1 MLDLIYQLDHFPSGS
16 GKTRAKSSHL
26 TGGGNGANAAVA
38 LARLGACS
46 MLAARLGDDE
56 IADLIMAGLTRENVN
71 CDLVRKHPNHRSS
84 FSSIYMDAD
93 GERQIVNFRDETL
106 SMETDWFRAN
116 LPTNIDAA
124 LGDCRWPQGAEMAMQ
139 LARDSNVPGI
149 MDAEYH
155 AKEAKAAI
163 LLASH
168 VAFSA
173 NGAREFSGESD
184 LETAALKSASL
195 IKGHVVVTN
204 GAGDVLEVDHGSLL
218 HHPTFAVDAVD
229 TLAAGDVWHGAFTLA
244 LADHRPVKQSIR
256 FANAAAALKCQRTGG
271 RDGSPCRKD
280 VDEFMKST
288 A

>member
-1 MLDLIYQLDHFPSGS
+1 
-16 GKTRAKSSHL
+16 
-26 TGGGNGANAAVA
+26 
-38 LARLGACS
+38 
-46 MLAARLGDDE
+46 
-56 IADLIMAGLTRENVN
+56 MAGLTRENVN

-106 SMETDWFRAN
+106 SMGTDWFRAK
-116 LPTNIDAA
+116 LPTNIDAS

-139 LARDSNVPGI
+139 IARDNNVPGV

-155 AKEAKAAI
+155 VKEAKAAI

-195 IKGHVVVTN
+195 IKGHVIVTD
-204 GAGDVLEVDHGSLL
+204 GAGDVLEVDNGSLH

-244 LADHRPVKQSIR
+244 LAEHRPVKQAIR

-271 RDGSPCRKD
+271 RDGSPSRND
-280 VDEFMKST
+280 VDEFIKST